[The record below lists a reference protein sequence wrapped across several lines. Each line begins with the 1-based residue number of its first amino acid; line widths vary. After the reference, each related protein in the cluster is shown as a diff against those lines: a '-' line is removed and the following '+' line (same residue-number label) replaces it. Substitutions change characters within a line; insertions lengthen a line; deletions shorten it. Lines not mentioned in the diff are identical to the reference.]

1 MGDDVVFKTVREY
14 LPVRLQE
21 EVEGD
26 GSAILKSTSR
36 LRRCG
41 AEPSIAVLG
50 VLEQHC
56 LPFK

>member
-1 MGDDVVFKTVREY
+1 